1 MGSVLSTEQ
10 LADYERDGF
19 LVLQDFVSTVECDRL
34 RTRANEIVAAWEP
47 SEERSIFTTNEQER
61 VSNGEFLASGAS
73 TWCFFEE
80 EAFGAD
86 GELVAPKE
94 LSINKIGHAQHDT
107 DDEFAHFAY
116 ETGLGDVARDVGVA
130 EPLALQ
136 SMYIFKQPRIG
147 GEVGVHQDATFLWT
161 DPVTVTGFW
170 FAVEEAT
177 IENGCL
183 WAAPGGHR
191 GPLRQIFKRDDA
203 EHPARAEGTVFE
215 TLDTTPLPRPPS
227 DVAHPTETALVP
239 LEVAAGT
246 LVVLHGLLPHWS
258 GPNRS
263 ATSRHAYSLH
273 CIDGSAAYPDW
284 NWLQR
289 PDDLPLR
296 SLG

>member
-170 FAVEEAT
+170 FAVEDAT
-177 IENGCL
+177 VDNGCL
-183 WAAPGGHR
+183 WAVPGTHR
-191 GPLRQIFKRDDA
+191 GPLRQRFERNRLDDPTA
-203 EHPARAEGTVFE
+203 ADGTVMVD
-215 TLDTTPLPRPPS
+215 LDDEPLPGPDTPG
-227 DVAHPTETALVP
+227 ATP

-246 LVVLHGLLPHWS
+246 MIVLHGLLPHWS
-258 GPNRS
+258 GVNRS
-263 ATSRHAYSLH
+263 GVSRHAYSLH
-273 CIDGSAAYPDW
+273 VIDGAADYPAW

-289 PDDLPLR
+289 PADFPLR
-296 SLG
+296 PLP